1 MRLCKGINILLSVH
15 KKIKNEESQISKNQE
30 TGKYLNKVFLGDIM
44 DVLKK
49 LPDKSVNMVFGD
61 PDYNVGVEYGEK
73 TYTKNFIVIIY

>member
-1 MRLCKGINILLSVH
+1 
-15 KKIKNEESQISKNQE
+15 
-30 TGKYLNKVFLGDIM
+30 M

-73 TYTKNFIVIIY
+73 TYTKNFIVIIYRIICYAKEKHRRTP